1 MVKKVIRI
9 SKMAKFKHNKKRNSA
24 FLYEVLI
31 QELTKAVLSKD
42 AEKQNTIVSLVKESF
57 SRNTAMY
64 HELKLYRA
72 ITHTKEVAASTAE
85 KILSEAKLR
94 HSQLDKKNLL
104 TEQNQVARKIRKFL
118 SNEAFSNFV
127 PNYKDLASVAQIFNN
142 KSSVKAKVLLENEL
156 IEKMSS
162 TKAEEKMVPMD
173 NIVFKSFV
181 KRFNDE
187 YGEKLLQEQ
196 KTLLNKFVASFN
208 DNGLELK
215 VYLND
220 EVGRLKRELKES
232 FIKEEFQSDSQML
245 EGANKV
251 LATLDSYRSTKPSK
265 EMVEEIIK
273 IQGLV
278 REIKS
283 DAN

>member
-1 MVKKVIRI
+1 
-9 SKMAKFKHNKKRNSA
+9 MAKFKHNKKRNSA

-42 AEKQNTIVSLVKESF
+42 TEKQNTIVSLVKESF
-57 SRNTAMY
+57 SHHSAMY

-72 ITHTKEVAASTAE
+72 ITHTKDVTVSTAE

-94 HSQLDKKNLL
+94 HSQLDKKNLVS
-104 TEQNQVARKIRKFL
+104 EQNQVTRKIRKFL

-156 IEKMSS
+156 VEKMSS
-162 TKAEEKMVPMD
+162 SKSEEKMVPMD

-208 DNGLELK
+208 DNGVELK

-220 EVGRLKRELKES
+220 EVGRLKKELKES
-232 FIKEEFQSDSQML
+232 FTKEEFQSDSQML
-245 EGANKV
+245 ENANKV
-251 LATLDSYRSTKPSK
+251 LATLDSYQTTKPSK
-265 EMVEEIIK
+265 EMVEEVIK

-278 REIKS
+278 KEINS
-283 DAN
+283 DVN

>member
-1 MVKKVIRI
+1 
-9 SKMAKFKHNKKRNSA
+9 
-24 FLYEVLI
+24 
-31 QELTKAVLSKD
+31 
-42 AEKQNTIVSLVKESF
+42 
-57 SRNTAMY
+57 MY

>member
-1 MVKKVIRI
+1 
-9 SKMAKFKHNKKRNSA
+9 MAKFKHNKKRNSA

-31 QELTKAVLSKD
+31 QELTKSVLSKD
-42 AEKQNTIVSLVKESF
+42 SEKQNKIVSLVKESF

-72 ITHTKEVAASTAE
+72 ITHTKDVSTSTAE
-85 KILSEAKLR
+85 KILNEAKLR
-94 HSQLDKKNLL
+94 HSQLDKKNLIS
-104 TEQNQVARKIRKFL
+104 EQNKVTRKIRKFL

-156 IEKMSS
+156 VEKMSS
-162 TKAEEKMVPMD
+162 GKTEKPMVPMD

-181 KRFNDE
+181 KRFNEE
-187 YGEKLLQEQ
+187 YGDKLLQEQ
-196 KTLLNKFVASFN
+196 KSLLNKFIASF
-208 DNGLELK
+208 DNNGVELK
-215 VYLND
+215 VYLN
-220 EVGRLKRELKES
+220 EEIGRLKKELKES
-232 FIKEEFQSDSQML
+232 FTKEEFQSDAQML

-251 LATLDSYRSTKPSK
+251 LATLDSYQTIKPNK
-265 EMVEEIIK
+265 EMVEEVIK

-278 REIKS
+278 REINS
-283 DAN
+283 DVN